1 MRETSEDTQVVIV
14 RLHKRLLER
23 FDSVVNDLGLNR
35 SEVIRMIMNDY
46 IEKYKK

>member
-1 MRETSEDTQVVIV
+1 MRENAEDTQVVIV

-23 FDSVVNDLGLNR
+23 FDSVVDNLGLNR

-46 IEKYKK
+46 IEKYSK